1 MFILIIRLYNH
12 IKIMFKQNIKI
23 NFYDCDPAGILFY
36 ANLFKF
42 AHKAYETLIEN
53 FRLSELYFDN
63 KYFVVPIIHTEGNY
77 FIPMKP
83 GNEIEVSVYVSQIRN
98 TSFEL
103 TYNFTKG
110 ESNTYAQVKTV
121 HVFVD
126 KVSFEKI
133 NIPTEILKNLEA
145 NKG

>member
-1 MFILIIRLYNH
+1 
-12 IKIMFKQNIKI
+12 MFKREIKI

-42 AHKAYETLIEN
+42 AHKTYEALIES
-53 FRLSELYFDN
+53 FKLVAGYFN
-63 KYFVVPIIHTEGNY
+63 NENFVVPIIHTEGNY

-83 GNEIEVSVYVSQIRN
+83 GDKFEVSVHASQIR
-98 TSFEL
+98 TSSFEL
-103 TYNFTKG
+103 TYNFTDKK
-110 ESNTYAQVKTV
+110 SKVFAQVKTV

-126 KVSFEKI
+126 KKTFEKI

>member
-1 MFILIIRLYNH
+1 
-12 IKIMFKQNIKI
+12 MFKQKIKV

-42 AHKAYETLIEN
+42 AHKSYEAIIES
-53 FRLSELYFDN
+53 FKLREEYFDN
-63 KYFVVPIIHTEGNY
+63 NNFVVPIIHTQGNY

-83 GNEIEVSVYVSQIRN
+83 GDEIEVSVYVSQIRN
-98 TSFEL
+98 SSFEL

-110 ESNTYAQVKTV
+110 DSNTCAQVNTV

-133 NIPTEILKNLEA
+133 NVPAEILENLKA
-145 NKG
+145 NRG

>member
-1 MFILIIRLYNH
+1 MFNQ
-12 IKIMFKQNIKI
+12 KIKI

-42 AHKAYETLIEN
+42 AHKTYEALIES
-53 FRLSELYFDN
+53 FELREEYFDN
-63 KYFVVPIIHTEGNY
+63 NYFVVPIIHTEGNY

-83 GNEIEVSVYVSQIRN
+83 GDKIEVSVYVSQLRN
-98 TSFEL
+98 SSFEL
-103 TYNFTKG
+103 TYNFTNSD
-110 ESNTYAQVKTV
+110 SNTCAQVKTV

-126 KVSFEKI
+126 KSSFEKI
-133 NIPTEILKNLEA
+133 NIPAELLKNLEA

>member
-1 MFILIIRLYNH
+1 
-12 IKIMFKQNIKI
+12 MFKQKIKV

-42 AHKAYETLIEN
+42 AHKIYESLIES
-53 FRLSELYFDN
+53 FELKDGYFDN
-63 KYFVVPIIHTEGNY
+63 KNFVVPIIHTEGNY

-98 TSFEL
+98 SSFEL
-103 TYNFTKG
+103 TYNFRSKDS
-110 ESNTYAQVKTV
+110 EVCADVKTV
-121 HVFVD
+121 HVMVD
-126 KVSFEKI
+126 KNSFEKI
-133 NIPTEILKNLEA
+133 IIPSEVLKHLEA